1 MSAYETNGERITIQT
16 DSYELR
22 ASQEEFYLEETEE
35 DLRMILECEVTTS
48 QLSELSLPD
57 SEREIEDLLTGDSDD
72 PPLSEDQV
80 EDGLRR
86 F

>member
-1 MSAYETNGERITIQT
+1 MSVYETNDERITIQT
-16 DSYELR
+16 DTYELL

-35 DLRMILECEVTTS
+35 ELRMILECDETTS
-48 QLSELSLPD
+48 PSPEISQPD
-57 SEREIEDLLTGDSDD
+57 LENEIEDLLTGDSDD

-80 EDGLRR
+80 NNALKQ